1 MTHRTEIN
9 DYEVS
14 KWLEET
20 KWPTHE
26 QDIKAMGKIYD
37 KWLSTSPRCKYTGSL
52 DEDLLIKMT
61 IDRMKELHP
70 VQKDACIIS
79 SILIMQAANIAR
91 RDCSFQSHLHN
102 SYLH

>member
-37 KWLSTSPRCKYTGSL
+37 K
-52 DEDLLIKMT
+52 
-61 IDRMKELHP
+61 
-70 VQKDACIIS
+70 
-79 SILIMQAANIAR
+79 
-91 RDCSFQSHLHN
+91 
-102 SYLH
+102 